1 MQLNNGIPSL
11 VSTTRLL
18 AGDPD
23 SAGGLMWD
31 DTTEV
36 IPAINDAWL
45 DLHEMARQRHAG
57 TARKVTYRS
66 ATAST
71 IYYSLPSDFVAF
83 VNPFPVQL
91 SADGVAL
98 TDTVVGDAKQIFLEA
113 QDEEVALEAYYREV
127 ETAPRYVFIRGE
139 QYGIVAPP
147 TSTHAGTNT
156 LRLTYEATTAELSE
170 DSDSPSIPVQ
180 FHRLLCYKA
189 AMILLASKSLPIND
203 LAALAAPKHQL
214 FLNWSRERMQQI
226 EDQIPAAGRIRQS
239 PATRMGTIRRT

>member
-1 MQLNNGIPSL
+1 MQLNNGTPSL

-31 DTTEV
+31 NATEV

-45 DLHEMARQRHAG
+45 DMHEMGRQRHG
-57 TARKVTYRS
+57 GMARKVTYQS

-71 IYYSLPSDFVAF
+71 IYYSVPSDFVAF
-83 VNPFPVQL
+83 ATPSPVQL

-98 TDTVVGDAKQIFLEA
+98 TDTAVGTAKQIFLEP
-113 QDEEVALEAYYREV
+113 QEEEVALEAYYREQ
-127 ETAPRYVFIRGE
+127 ETDPRYVFIHGQ

-156 LRLTYEATTAELSE
+156 LRLTYGATTAELSS
-170 DSDSPSIPVQ
+170 DSDEPTVPQQ
-180 FHRLLCYKA
+180 FHRLICYKA
-189 AMILLASKSLPIND
+189 AMILLASKQLPIND
-203 LAALAAPKHQL
+203 LAALAAPKHRL
-214 FLNWSRERMQQI
+214 FLNWCREQMQQI
-226 EDQIPAAGRIRQS
+226 EDRIPAAGRIRQS